1 MGVKEFFK
9 NPFGV
14 LFRREQK
21 KEPVESFIN
30 ARRSA
35 SSLAGKNA
43 MALAA
48 VYRCVNVIS
57 ESVAQL
63 PLEVF
68 RKDKEGYK
76 ELYVTHPAYDLL
88 REFPS
93 PDMTRFI
100 FLKTLVSS
108 VLLQGNGYA
117 YIDRDEFGNALSLQ
131 YIPSSLV
138 SIVYINS
145 DGVMRMRYQVTG
157 FKYLVEPI
165 DMIHILNFS
174 YDGITGVSTLTH
186 ARNTLNISSSSEN
199 FAKQYF
205 SDGGSVRGILT
216 VETKLRE
223 GQKKEIKDSWAE
235 IVSDGGIGVL
245 EGNMRYQPITINPSD
260 AQMLETREFN
270 VIDICRFFGV
280 SPVKAFDLS
289 KSSYSTVEATQLAFL
304 TDTLAPLLENIEL
317 EFKRKVFRPSERK
330 LIEVKFN
337 TSGLLR
343 ADKAAQATWIK
354 TQLEGGLRTIN
365 EARRELDLPRVD
377 NGDQPL
383 VNNAM
388 VTLDYAVHKKDME
401 KQSSQV

>member
-1 MGVKEFFK
+1 MKL
-9 NPFGV
+9 FG
-14 LFRREQK
+14 FDIQIRRRQE
-21 KEPVESFIN
+21 KEPVESFLN
-30 ARRSA
+30 VRRFGT
-35 SSLAGKNA
+35 AGNRQA

-63 PLEVF
+63 PIETFL
-68 RKDKEGYK
+68 RDADGYK
-76 ELYVTHPAYDLL
+76 RPYVSHPAYNLL

-93 PDMTRFI
+93 PDMSRFT

-117 YIDRDEFGNALSLQ
+117 YIDRDEYGNALSLQ
-131 YIPSSLV
+131 YIPAGLV
-138 SIVYINS
+138 SVVYINVE
-145 DGVMRMRYQVTG
+145 GTMRMRYQVTG

-165 DMIHILNFS
+165 DMVHILNFS

-186 ARNTLNISSSSEN
+186 ARNTLSISSYAEDY
-199 FAKQYF
+199 AKEF
-205 SDGGSVRGILT
+205 FNGGGNVSGILT
-216 VETKLRE
+216 VDTKLRD
-223 GQKKEIKDSWAE
+223 GQKDEIKRAWAE
-235 IVSDGGIGVL
+235 MTQKGGVGVL
-245 EGNMRYQPITINPSD
+245 EANMHYQPVSINPAD

-304 TDTLAPLLENIEL
+304 TDTLAPMLENIEL
-317 EFKRKVFRPSERK
+317 ELKRKVFRSSERNRV
-330 LIEVKFN
+330 EVKFD

-354 TQLEGGLRTIN
+354 TQIEGGLLTIN
-365 EARRELDLPRVD
+365 EARRQLDLPKVEH
-377 NGDQPL
+377 GDQPL

-388 VTLDYAVHKKDME
+388 VTLDYVIKKQQE
-401 KQSSQV
+401 TGSVKRSNNIN

>member
-1 MGVKEFFK
+1 MKL
-9 NPFGV
+9 FG
-14 LFRREQK
+14 FDIQIRRQQA
-21 KEPVESFIN
+21 KEPVESFLN
-30 ARRSA
+30 VRRF
-35 SSLAGKNA
+35 GTVGNRQA

-63 PLEVF
+63 PIETFL
-68 RKDKEGYK
+68 RDADGYK
-76 ELYVTHPAYDLL
+76 RPYVSHPAYNLL

-93 PDMTRFI
+93 PDMSRFT

-117 YIDRDEFGNALSLQ
+117 YIDRDEYGNALSLQ
-131 YIPSSLV
+131 YIPAGLV
-138 SIVYINS
+138 SVVYINVE
-145 DGVMRMRYQVTG
+145 GTMRMRYQVTG

-165 DMIHILNFS
+165 DMVHILNFS

-186 ARNTLNISSSSEN
+186 ARNTLSISSYAEDY
-199 FAKQYF
+199 AKEF
-205 SDGGSVRGILT
+205 FNGGGNVSGILT
-216 VETKLRE
+216 VDTKLRD
-223 GQKKEIKDSWAE
+223 GQKDEIKRAWAE
-235 IVSDGGIGVL
+235 MTQKGGVGVL
-245 EGNMRYQPITINPSD
+245 EANMHYQPVSINPAD

-304 TDTLAPLLENIEL
+304 TDTLAPMLENIEL
-317 EFKRKVFRPSERK
+317 ELKRKVFRPSERNRV
-330 LIEVKFN
+330 EVKFD

-354 TQLEGGLRTIN
+354 TQIEGGLLTIN
-365 EARRELDLPRVD
+365 EARRQLDLPKVEH
-377 NGDQPL
+377 GDQPL

-388 VTLDYAVHKKDME
+388 VTLDYVIKKQQE
-401 KQSSQV
+401 TGSVKRNNNIN

>member
-1 MGVKEFFK
+1 M
-9 NPFGV
+9 NIFG
-14 LFRREQK
+14 FDIQIRRKQE

-30 ARRSA
+30 ARRMGHVGNRS
-35 SSLAGKNA
+35 A

-63 PLEVF
+63 PIETF
-68 RKDKEGYK
+68 RKDNEGYK
-76 ELYVTHPAYDLL
+76 SLYVSHPAYTLL

-93 PDMTRFI
+93 PDMSRFT

-131 YIPSSLV
+131 YIPAGLV
-138 SIVYINS
+138 NIVYINV
-145 DGVMRMRYQVTG
+145 DGTMRMRYQVTG
-157 FKYLVEPI
+157 FKHLVEPI
-165 DMIHILNFS
+165 DMVHILNFS

-186 ARNTLNISSSSEN
+186 ARNTLSISSYAEDY
-199 FAKQYF
+199 AKEF
-205 SDGGSVRGILT
+205 FDGGGNVNGILT
-216 VETKLRE
+216 VVDGRLRA
-223 GQKKEIKDSWAE
+223 GQKDEIKKDWAE
-235 IVSDGGIGVL
+235 MISKGGVGVL
-245 EGNMRYQPITINPSD
+245 EGNMTYQSVSINPSD

-304 TDTLAPLLENIEL
+304 TDTLAPMLENIEL
-317 EFKRKVFRPSERK
+317 ELKRKVFRPSERNS
-330 LIEVKFN
+330 IEVKFD

-354 TQLEGGLRTIN
+354 TQIEGGLLTIN
-365 EARRELDLPRVD
+365 EARRQLDLPKVD

-388 VTLDYAVHKKDME
+388 VTLDYVLKKQQE
-401 KQSSQV
+401 AKTTR

>member
-1 MGVKEFFK
+1 M
-9 NPFGV
+9 NIFG
-14 LFRREQK
+14 LEINLRRKQE

-30 ARRSA
+30 VRRFGST
-35 SSLAGKNA
+35 GKKSA

-63 PLEVF
+63 PLETY
-68 RKDKEGYK
+68 RRDADGYK
-76 ELYVTHPAYDLL
+76 TLYFSHPAFELL

-93 PDMTRFI
+93 PDMTRFV

-117 YIDRDEFGNALSLQ
+117 YIDRDEKGNALSLQ
-131 YIPSSLV
+131 YIPSGLV
-138 SIVYINS
+138 NIVYINVE
-145 DGVMRMRYQVTG
+145 GVLRMRYQVTG
-157 FKYLVEPI
+157 FEHLVEPI
-165 DMIHILNFS
+165 DMIHVLNFS

-186 ARNTLNISSSSEN
+186 ARNTLNISNSAED
-199 FAKQYF
+199 FAKGF
-205 SDGGSVRGILT
+205 FNGGGNVHGILSFD
-216 VETKLRE
+216 TKLRD
-223 GQKKEIKDSWAE
+223 GQKDEIKQAWAE
-235 IVSDGGIGVL
+235 MIANGGIGVL
-245 EGNMRYQPITINPSD
+245 EANSHYQSISINPSD

-304 TDTLAPLLENIEL
+304 TDTLAPMLENIEL
-317 EFKRKVFRPSERK
+317 EFKKKVFRPSERPY
-330 LIEVKFN
+330 IEVKFN
-337 TSGLLR
+337 TSSLLR

-354 TQLEGGLRTIN
+354 TQIEGGLLTIN
-365 EARRELDLPRVD
+365 EARKELDLPKVK

-388 VTLDYAVHKKDME
+388 VTLEYAVNKKNE
-401 KQSSQV
+401 PIKTTR

>member
-1 MGVKEFFK
+1 MK
-9 NPFGV
+9 
-14 LFRREQK
+14 LFNWDIQIRRRQN

-30 ARRSA
+30 ARRFGSIGNR
-35 SSLAGKNA
+35 SA

-63 PLEVF
+63 PIETFL
-68 RKDKEGYK
+68 RDKEGYK
-76 ELYVTHPAYDLL
+76 KPYVSHPAYNIL

-93 PDMTRFI
+93 PDMTRFT

-117 YIDRDEFGNALSLQ
+117 YIDRDEYGNALSLQ
-131 YIPSSLV
+131 YIPSGLV
-138 SIVYINS
+138 SIVYINI
-145 DGVMRMRYQVTG
+145 DGTLRMRYQVTG
-157 FKYLVEPI
+157 FKNLVEPI

-186 ARNTLNISSSSEN
+186 ARDTLSISSYAEDY
-199 FAKQYF
+199 AKEF
-205 SDGGSVRGILT
+205 FDGGGNVSGILT
-216 VETKLRE
+216 VDNKLRE
-223 GQKKEIKDSWAE
+223 GQKEEIKKAWAE
-235 IVSDGGIGVL
+235 MTAKGGVGVL
-245 EGNMRYQPITINPSD
+245 EANMHYQPISINPAD

-289 KSSYSTVEATQLAFL
+289 KSSYSTVEATQIAFL
-304 TDTLAPLLENIEL
+304 TDTLSPMLENIEL
-317 EFKRKVFRPSERK
+317 ELKRKVFRPSEREH
-330 LIEVKFN
+330 IEVKFD

-354 TQLEGGLRTIN
+354 TQIEGGLLTIN
-365 EARRELDLPRVD
+365 EARRQLDLPKVD

-388 VTLDYAVHKKDME
+388 VTLDYVIKK
-401 KQSSQV
+401 SSMQQQVRNNQK